1 MVCKPQIFVEWYAK
15 TPKFVKTRGGYANAN
30 AGSKTRV
37 LRLRAFSV
45 RHFRNLRSAFLN
57 FPWFSAKY
65 GCFFTKKWLD
75 WAWKRAFALCVRP
88 FYPWNARLRSTF
100 SSWACVPTSDFLAS
114 QSLIFV
120 LHHRNDSTRSRCCN
134 PSGDRLNI
142 TWIRSANN
150 IIRRIDRKYRRW
162 NSSKNIRLIRSPDPI
177 FFDWS
182 EEK

>member
-1 MVCKPQIFVEWYAK
+1 MKNRNSGKYRFYLFIVSRRPLNC
-15 TPKFVKTRGGYANAN
+15 
-30 AGSKTRV
+30 
-37 LRLRAFSV
+37 SV
-45 RHFRNLRSAFLN
+45 
-57 FPWFSAKY
+57 Y
-65 GCFFTKKWLD
+65 
-75 WAWKRAFALCVRP
+75 
-88 FYPWNARLRSTF
+88 
-100 SSWACVPTSDFLAS
+100 FLAS

-182 EEK
+182 EVTRAPSINTVQNLLSMTNIQRFLWIFSCGCPRMILEVRGRKVRARSTLSRSHRNGQSYFLDDYGFRRVKWF